1 MEETIP
7 MEGQHTWKYRFHVP
21 ENKRVRVIVDTDCK
35 NEADDQYALA
45 HHLMT
50 HRFDVRGI
58 VSAHFDGN
66 SREYGRGNTERAS
79 YDEILKILELMGL
92 QGRYPVYHG
101 APRALVDETAPVEA
115 EGVDFIIREALREDD
130 RPLYIACQ
138 GTLSNVA
145 SALLLRPEIAGRM
158 TVIWVGGGDYP
169 AGGVE
174 FNLSM
179 DIAAAN
185 VVFSSQVPV
194 WQLPMGM
201 YKEFAVS
208 LAELQWKV
216 YPCGAIG
223 AYLFEQMVET
233 NEQFAREGRIWP
245 HGEVWGLGDQ
255 ASVAVLMEE
264 LERVS
269 YDMVQAPTVLPDM
282 SYSFRNEN
290 RPIRVYRKVDSRM
303 VLEDFFA
310 KLAINFGGG
319 RSV

>member
-1 MEETIP
+1 MEH
-7 MEGQHTWKYRFHVP
+7 QWKYRFQVP

-50 HRFDVRGI
+50 PRFDVRGI
-58 VSAHFDGN
+58 VAAHFDGN
-66 SREYGRGNTERAS
+66 CRQYGKGGTEQAS
-79 YDEILKILELMGL
+79 FNEIIKVMELMGL
-92 QGRYPVYHG
+92 SGAYPVCHG
-101 APRALVDETAPVEA
+101 APHPLGDGPAPVEA
-115 EGVDFIIREALREDD
+115 EGVDFIIREAMREDD

-138 GTLSNVA
+138 ATLTNVA
-145 SALLLRPEIAGRM
+145 SALLLKPEIAKRM

-169 AGGVE
+169 NGGIE

-194 WQLPMGM
+194 WQLPMSM

-216 YPCGAIG
+216 APCGEVG
-223 AYLFEQMVET
+223 AYLFRQLVET
-233 NEQFAREGRIWP
+233 NTEFAKENRIWP

-264 LERVS
+264 QERVS
-269 YDMVQAPTVLPDM
+269 YEMVKAPTIRPDM
-282 SYSFRNEN
+282 SYSFENEN
-290 RPIRVYRKVDSRM
+290 RMIRVYYKVDNRL

-310 KLAINFGGG
+310 KLAINFGT
-319 RSV
+319 R